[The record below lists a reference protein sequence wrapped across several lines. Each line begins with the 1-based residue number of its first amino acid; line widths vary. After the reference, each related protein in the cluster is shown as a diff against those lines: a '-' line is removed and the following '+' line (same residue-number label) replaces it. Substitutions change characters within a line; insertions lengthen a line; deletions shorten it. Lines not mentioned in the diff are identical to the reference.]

1 MRWPSWLKNCAAN
14 RKVAGSI
21 PDGVLSPY
29 YGPVVDSASNRN
41 EYQDFL
47 GSLKTV
53 YAAEANK
60 WMHNHPGLGIP
71 QSDICL
77 FFRNAYEKVSV

>member
-1 MRWPSWLKNCAAN
+1 LRNCATN

-21 PDGVLSPY
+21 PDGVLLPP

-41 EYQDFL
+41 EYQDFF

-53 YAAEANK
+53 YAAEANE
-60 WMHNHPGLGIP
+60 WMHNHSGLGIP
-71 QSDICL
+71 QSDTCL
-77 FFRNAYEKVSV
+77 VFRNANEEVPTER